1 MNEITTQSILI
12 VIRNIP
18 IGRVTTYGDV
28 AKRAG
33 LPGYA
38 RQVGYI
44 LKNLPENSQLPWH
57 RVINSQG
64 KISFPADTEKYREQ
78 KQRLTA
84 EGLVFTNNRVSLRNF
99 LWRD

>member
-1 MNEITTQSILI
+1 MNEITTQSILM
-12 VIRNIP
+12 VIRDIP
-18 IGRVTTYGDV
+18 EGFVSTYGDV

-38 RQVGYI
+38 RHVGYV

-64 KISFPADTEKYREQ
+64 KISFPTDTVQYREQ
-78 KQRLTA
+78 RQRLTA
-84 EGLVFTNNRVSLRNF
+84 EGLIFTNNRIPLRKY